1 MATLKNNNTPQFVL
15 FPINND
21 RTAWKKFGLP
31 VVLVVPHRKDLSGH
45 QLANSKVRNI
55 KIFIEDVPSQALVS
69 GHQHIGKRFP
79 DRELYR
85 ETVDSLELADRQ
97 IDIAN
102 STITRNGIVIS
113 NADAENGDVL
123 HHTTSTGIVDTILY
137 LKHAD
142 YYDLSDFKIDVEILP
157 NGIYNLVYE
166 ATYFPRKSA
175 FGEVD
180 QLLCIDTSYE
190 AITQLRF
197 KLNHPGDVIAEM
209 HNLTPPVYLTTATK
223 AEDTTLSFYRPFSD
237 ILQDIADEQ
246 ALLERVN
253 WVHDIVPEALPYL
266 SQLLGWGVPYFPQS
280 ANTLRRAILRRTT
293 HIQKLKGS
301 SKAVHE
307 IFRLFGF
314 ELLTQNLWWS
324 DDGKRLIAPGEK
336 LPSPYESLEIKKR
349 TASQVD
355 LLLNEWQTD
364 GYGNF
369 KIPLLFRPLQ
379 ANGFDRFTA
388 LREGGNVTIDA
399 YLVKKDSTAH
409 LKLKTIAESIDSDPK
424 GYGDSSGGH
433 TTDNAGFLNPVQ
445 LRSELSGIETVGY
458 SQVLLTGKLGES
470 TDSVLTGTNIP
481 LSDESCEYD
490 RDDNILSLTFNGYKT
505 FIKDKTVLYAFATYA
520 RDEFVIPSELADLQS
535 NKFSIQ
541 VVTSE
546 LESRLLSIAN
556 QNAGEWD
563 FHGAAVPNSAG
574 LVSTTVLDFALD
586 FLFKA
591 KAFHSQLHVVK
602 YAIDLTETYEV
613 TDMCVGG
620 DTAQRYDTPMG
631 RLQVPP
637 AIIPNIPADG
647 PDCANSDPISL
658 GYKSSDI
665 LLRLR
670 KLSNLPEEHDA
681 WKAYDDREIY
691 QVGPTRLIL
700 PPSASGRTKCKYT
713 HLGQDRITGSIFT
726 VSSVEH
732 NPNPNSNQ
740 GTRINSNLDLSP
752 VDDITNGISEDTSG
766 AASSNNN
773 SELFSSFMK
782 ESNGIRDA
790 HCDLDSIT
798 DFCYKGRV
806 DDEILYRI
814 SNVNSETFRCK
825 PCKIGMGFG
834 AYWSYPTPTKRVIHG
849 NDALCLRGIMNDGRG
864 TLSVYSGGATKSG
877 LIGHLES
884 KPLGNITSKSF
895 TSAHDAMLSSSYD
908 KPLAKEHNSYLGR
921 LYQNYDIPSSTT
933 LHYHNRPSSPE
944 GDQTLNLAFQRPG
957 LDVQKE
963 TLHLPGCRF
972 ATMDSL
978 KEDYTSISIKA
989 KPWDDAFSTHCGPAN
1004 LCADEPTYLNAKLI
1018 KDNDGDMMLS
1028 YSNQSYIVYKNG
1040 LEPDIPSLGSH
1051 ALGTTDATFDSDD
1064 VVHEVYLDDAIG
1076 HPAITLDSVCAYDT
1090 STAAIG
1096 SDELIETNTLMFDS
1110 GSVCELSSASYLD
1123 YAGGYPCIKGFVD
1136 YNDPDLGRSG
1146 LYTDLFTALGV
1157 ENASNTATQVLFLL
1171 GSGIIIEKGIRMDC
1185 GCKVVE
1191 CDGSEST
1198 TFCSTSLFL
1207 NDDSEYEWGCD
1218 HISVDNIAVL
1228 DETIG
1233 ACSFRQNGEL
1243 PSLLETI

>member
-1 MATLKNNNTPQFVL
+1 MP
-15 FPINND
+15 ND
-21 RTAWKKFGLP
+21 
-31 VVLVVPHRKDLSGH
+31 
-45 QLANSKVRNI
+45 
-55 KIFIEDVPSQALVS
+55 
-69 GHQHIGKRFP
+69 
-79 DRELYR
+79 
-85 ETVDSLELADRQ
+85 
-97 IDIAN
+97 
-102 STITRNGIVIS
+102 
-113 NADAENGDVL
+113 
-123 HHTTSTGIVDTILY
+123 
-137 LKHAD
+137 
-142 YYDLSDFKIDVEILP
+142 
-157 NGIYNLVYE
+157 IYNLVYE
-166 ATYFPRKSA
+166 ATYFPRRSA

-190 AITQLRF
+190 AIAQLRF

-237 ILQDIADEQ
+237 ILQDITDEQ
-246 ALLERVN
+246 TLLERVN

-280 ANTLRRAILRRTT
+280 ATALRRAILRRTT

-336 LPSPYESLEIKKR
+336 LPSPYESSEIKKR

-364 GYGNF
+364 GYGDF

-379 ANGFDRFTA
+379 ANGFDKFIA
-388 LREGGNVTIDA
+388 LREGGNVTVDA
-399 YLVKKDSTAH
+399 YLVKKDSAAH
-409 LKLKTIAESIDSDPK
+409 LKLKTIAESINSDPK

-433 TTDNAGFLNPVQ
+433 TTDNAGFLNPAQ
-445 LRSELSGIETVGY
+445 LHSELSGIETMGY

-470 TDSVLTGTNIP
+470 TDSVLTGINIP
-481 LSDESCEYD
+481 LSNESCEYN

-520 RDEFVIPSELADLQS
+520 RDEFIVPSELADLQS
-535 NKFSIQ
+535 NKFNIQ
-541 VVTSE
+541 VVASE

-556 QNAGEWD
+556 QNAGEWN

-574 LVSTTVLDFALD
+574 LVSTAVLDFALD

-658 GYKSSDI
+658 GYKSSDV

-681 WKAYDDREIY
+681 WKVYDDREIY

-700 PPSASGRTKCKYT
+700 PPSASGRTECKYT
-713 HLGQDRITGSIFT
+713 HLGQDRVTGSIFT

-740 GTRINSNLDLSP
+740 GTRVNSNLDLSP
-752 VDDITNGISEDTSG
+752 VDDITNGASKDTSA

-814 SNVNSETFRCK
+814 SNVNSEAFRCK

-834 AYWSYPTPTKRVIHG
+834 AYWSYPIPTKRVIHG

-864 TLSVYSGGATKSG
+864 TLSVYSGGATKPR

-884 KPLGNITSKSF
+884 KPLENTTSESF

-978 KEDYTSISIKA
+978 REDYTNASIKA

-1004 LCADEPTYLNAKLI
+1004 LCVGEPTYLNAKLI
-1018 KDNDGDMMLS
+1018 KDSDGDMVLS
-1028 YSNQSYIVYKNG
+1028 YDNLSYVVYKNG

-1051 ALGTTDATFDSDD
+1051 VLGTTDATFDSDD

-1110 GSVCELSSASYLD
+1110 GSACELSSASYLD

-1136 YNDPDLGRSG
+1136 YDDPDLGRSG

-1243 PSLLETI
+1243 PSLLETV